1 MKVGIVGL
9 GAIGGYIGARL
20 AAAGCEVSAFARGET
35 LARVR
40 SRGLILDDSDGT
52 RTTVQIAASDD
63 ASTLGAQDVI
73 IIAVKATAL
82 HDVAP
87 KIGPLLGDATTVI
100 TAMNGV
106 PWWFLP
112 AAVPEQPPLE
122 SIDPGGRLLEQ
133 LPVDRILGA
142 VIHFSAVLTEPAHVH
157 HNAGRH
163 LVLGEARGGESQR
176 ARRIHE
182 VLRSAGLDA
191 ELSADVRRA
200 LWFKL
205 WGNMALNPLSV
216 LTAATTGEMLSDP
229 LVRSFVKSTMMEA
242 AAVGAKIGCAI
253 DQAPED
259 RMAVTR
265 HLGSFKT
272 SMLIDAEAGRSIELD
287 AIVSAVREIGE
298 RVGVPTPN
306 IDALLGV
313 TRLHARSRGLI

>member
-40 SRGLILDDSDGT
+40 ARGLILDDSDGT

-112 AAVPEQPPLE
+112 AAA
-122 SIDPGGRLLEQ
+122 R
-133 LPVDRILGA
+133 
-142 VIHFSAVLTEPAHVH
+142 LTEDEMSPRVV
-157 HNAGRH
+157 
-163 LVLGEARGGESQR
+163 VLMS
-176 ARRIHE
+176 
-182 VLRSAGLDA
+182 
-191 ELSADVRRA
+191 
-200 LWFKL
+200 
-205 WGNMALNPLSV
+205 
-216 LTAATTGEMLSDP
+216 
-229 LVRSFVKSTMMEA
+229 
-242 AAVGAKIGCAI
+242 
-253 DQAPED
+253 
-259 RMAVTR
+259 
-265 HLGSFKT
+265 
-272 SMLIDAEAGRSIELD
+272 
-287 AIVSAVREIGE
+287 
-298 RVGVPTPN
+298 
-306 IDALLGV
+306 
-313 TRLHARSRGLI
+313 